1 MKVLTKAEEEIMQYF
16 WENNQCSVSDII
28 RNSLRT
34 QAATFIHFNDSK
46 DIEKKDLSIISR
58 LDARL
63 NIFH

>member
-46 DIEKKDLSIISR
+46 DIEKKDLSIIVV
-58 LDARL
+58 
-63 NIFH
+63 